1 MNLGEALLNLDFGP
15 FLRSLLGDGPWV
27 EAVVDIISIITV
39 STFCLL
45 IVLFLIWLERKV
57 IARMQDRI
65 GPNRVGGRFGLGQ
78 TVADVVKLLTKEFV
92 TPTGADKVAYN
103 LAPFL
108 IVMTALLMWAVMPFT
123 ANMVG
128 VDLNIGLF
136 YILSI
141 SSVSVVCL
149 LLAGWGSNNKY
160 ALLGAFRSV
169 AQLVSYEVPM
179 VISLLVPI
187 LLARTM
193 SLNGIVEAQIV
204 PYILMIPAS
213 AIIFYISAL
222 AETGRTPFDLIEAE
236 SEIVAG
242 FHVEYGGMKFGMFF
256 LAEFVSTLFMSA
268 LFSSIYLGGYR
279 LVLLELL
286 LGFETPALLSLLV
299 FFVKMFMVYFV
310 FIWIRA
316 TFPRVRIDQM
326 LDFNWKF
333 LVPLVL
339 VLILAV
345 AVLDSLFLRPAG
357 VELTAGE
364 QFWRFVIH
372 LGSNLLIAWGALRFA
387 RRNAVDRGI
396 ESEIVREV
404 VAAAGALVE
413 GADPH
418 GGHDDHGHGHGD
430 DHGHEDH
437 GHAHGGHGHAEPVPA
452 HD

>member
-1 MNLGEALLNLDFGP
+1 MCENIFCTLDFGP
-15 FLRSLLGDGPWV
+15 LLRSLFGPNVSPALV
-27 EAVVDIISIITV
+27 EALVDVISIITV

-45 IVLFLIWLERKV
+45 IVIFLIWLERKV

-65 GPNRVGGRFGLGQ
+65 GPNRVGGRFGLAQ
-78 TVADVVKLLTKEFV
+78 TVADVAKLLTKEFV
-92 TPTGADKVAYN
+92 TPYGADKAAYN
-103 LAPFL
+103 IAPFL

-187 LLARTM
+187 ILARTM
-193 SLNGIVEAQIV
+193 SLNGIAEAQVIPYLFVV
-204 PYILMIPAS
+204 PVS
-213 AIIFYISAL
+213 ALIFYISAL
-222 AETGRTPFDLIEAE
+222 AETGRTPFDLLEAE

-268 LFSSIYLGGYR
+268 LFATIYMGGYR
-279 LVLLELL
+279 FMIWEALIGPTPAILELL
-286 LGFETPALLSLLV
+286 I
-299 FFVKMFMVYFV
+299 FFVKMFAVYFV
-310 FIWIRA
+310 FIWVRA

-326 LDFNWKF
+326 LNFNWKF

-339 VLILAV
+339 VLILATALV
-345 AVLDSLFLRPAG
+345 DGLFVGQDETAVWH
-357 VELTAGE
+357 T
-364 QFWRFVIH
+364 WRIIAH
-372 LGSNLLIAWGALRFA
+372 LGFNLLIGSGALIWA
-387 RRNAVDRGI
+387 RRNAAARG
-396 ESEIVREV
+396 VAKADEV
-404 VAAAGALVE
+404 EMVKAGALVE

-418 GGHDDHGHGHGD
+418 GHDDHGHHD
-430 DHGHEDH
+430 DHH
-437 GHAHGGHGHAEPVPA
+437 GHAAAVPA

>member
-1 MNLGEALLNLDFGP
+1 MDFEALLDLDFGP
-15 FLRSLLGDGPWV
+15 ILRSLLGTGPGV
-27 EAVVDIISIITV
+27 EIIIDVVSILTV

-45 IVLFLIWLERKV
+45 IVILLIWLERKV
-57 IARMQDRI
+57 IARFQDRI

-78 TVADVVKLLTKEFV
+78 TVADVLKLLTKEFV
-92 TPTGADKVAYN
+92 TPSGADWMAYN

-108 IVMTALLMWAVMPFT
+108 IVMTALMMWAVMPFT
-123 ANMVG
+123 AFMVG

-187 LLARTM
+187 LLARSM
-193 SLNGIVEAQIV
+193 SLNTIAESQNVWFLLMV
-204 PYILMIPAS
+204 PLS
-213 AIIFYISAL
+213 ALIFFISAL
-222 AETGRTPFDLIEAE
+222 AETGRTPFDLLEAE

-256 LAEFVSTLFMSA
+256 LAEFVSTLFMAA
-268 LFSSIYLGGYR
+268 LFSTIYLGGYR
-279 LVLLELL
+279 FVLLELFTP
-286 LGFETPALLSLLV
+286 FETPALLALVV
-299 FFVKMFMVYFV
+299 FFVKTFLIYFL
-310 FIWIRA
+310 FIWMRA

-326 LDFNWKF
+326 LNFNWKF
-333 LVPLVL
+333 LVPVVL
-339 VLILAV
+339 VLILAT
-345 AVLDSLFLRPAG
+345 AVLDGFFVTPDGTLTGGQEVARFFVHLASNILIG
-357 VELTAGE
+357 V
-364 QFWRFVIH
+364 
-372 LGSNLLIAWGALRFA
+372 GALVFA
-387 RRNAVDRGI
+387 RRSATGRGI
-396 ESEIVREV
+396 EEQIVAPV
-404 VAAAGALVE
+404 VTAAGALVE

-418 GGHDDHGHGHGD
+418 GGHDDHGHGHDDHAHGHD
-430 DHGHEDH
+430 DHGH
-437 GHAHGGHGHAEPVPA
+437 AKPVPA

>member
-1 MNLGEALLNLDFGP
+1 MCENILCTLDFGP
-15 FLRSLLGDGPWV
+15 LLRSLFGPNVSPALV
-27 EAVVDIISIITV
+27 EALVDIISIITV

-45 IVLFLIWLERKV
+45 IVIFLIWLERKV

-65 GPNRVGGRFGLGQ
+65 GPNRVGGRFGLAQ
-78 TVADVVKLLTKEFV
+78 TVADVAKLLTKEFV
-92 TPTGADKVAYN
+92 TPYGADKAAYN

-187 LLARTM
+187 ILARTM
-193 SLNGIVEAQIV
+193 SLNGIAEAQVIPYLFVV
-204 PYILMIPAS
+204 PVS
-213 AIIFYISAL
+213 ALIFYISAL
-222 AETGRTPFDLIEAE
+222 AETGRTPFDLLEAE

-268 LFSSIYLGGYR
+268 LFATIYMGGYR
-279 LVLLELL
+279 FMIWEALIGPTPAILELL
-286 LGFETPALLSLLV
+286 M
-299 FFVKMFMVYFV
+299 FFVKMFAVYFV
-310 FIWIRA
+310 FIWVRA

-326 LDFNWKF
+326 LNFNWKF

-339 VLILAV
+339 VLILSTALVDGLFVGQDETAV
-345 AVLDSLFLRPAG
+345 WH
-357 VELTAGE
+357 
-364 QFWRFVIH
+364 FWRIVAH
-372 LGSNLLIAWGALRFA
+372 LGFNLLIGSGALIWA
-387 RRNAVDRGI
+387 RRNAAARGVAKP
-396 ESEIVREV
+396 EAVKIVE
-404 VAAAGALVE
+404 AGALVE

-418 GGHDDHGHGHGD
+418 GHDDHGHHD
-430 DHGHEDH
+430 DHH
-437 GHAHGGHGHAEPVPA
+437 GHAAAVPA